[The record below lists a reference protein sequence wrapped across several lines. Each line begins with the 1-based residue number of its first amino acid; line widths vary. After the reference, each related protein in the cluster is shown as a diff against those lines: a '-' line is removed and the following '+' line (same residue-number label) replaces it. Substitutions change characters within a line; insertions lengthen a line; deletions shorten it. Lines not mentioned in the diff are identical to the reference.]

1 MTIEEAKERILAL
14 ARGELCYHETG
25 DNQTKYA
32 QNYSYDTK
40 LYGFDMNGL
49 PWCDYF
55 VDWLFI
61 VAFGF
66 EIGSSMTYQYAGC
79 SGASCA
85 SSAHYYQEHG
95 AYSQKAEVGDQIF
108 FYVDGGINHTGIVE
122 EINGDSIVTIEGN
135 SSDQVKRTRYSRYC
149 ASIAGYGHPAWK
161 YAANVSKN
169 AGCETEDAAEE
180 EETVRDTGLEVDGI
194 AGPATWTALA
204 GRMPT
209 CLKGSM
215 NMATAA
221 LQAMLNQLG
230 ADLDCDGEFGPLTD
244 AELRRFQEGRL

>member
-1 MTIEEAKERILAL
+1 MTIDEAKERVLNL
-14 ARGELCYHETG
+14 ARKELGYHESG

-32 QNYSYDTK
+32 QKYSHDTK

-61 VAFGF
+61 EAFGF
-66 EIGSSMTYQYAGC
+66 ELGSSMTYQYAGC

-85 SSAHYYQEHG
+85 SSAGYYHEHG
-95 AYSQKAEVGDQIF
+95 AFTQQPEAGDQIF

-122 EINGDSIVTIEGN
+122 EIDGESIVTIEGN
-135 SSDQVKRTRYSRYC
+135 SSDQVKRNRYSRHC
-149 ASIAGYGHPAWK
+149 ASIAGYGRPAWK
-161 YAANVSKN
+161 YV
-169 AGCETEDAAEE
+169 AGVQIADEPVEDLQE
-180 EETVRDTGLEVDGI
+180 TGLEVDGI
-194 AGPATWTALA
+194 VGPATWTAIA
-204 GRMPT
+204 VRMPT
-209 CLKGSM
+209 CLRGSQ
-215 NMATAA
+215 NWAVTA

-244 AELRRFQEGRL
+244 AEVRDFQGGRL